1 MTIATG
7 LVLYFI
13 TYWTVL
19 FAILP
24 WGVQSPEV
32 PEDGQ
37 FGGAPANP
45 RLKQKF
51 IITAIV
57 AAILWIIMFFLV
69 EYQVIDFRSIATHM
83 SEEDLA
89 R

>member
-24 WGVQSPEV
+24 WGNKAPDV

-37 FGGAPANP
+37 FGGAPINP

-57 AAILWIIMFFLV
+57 SAILWVIMFFLI
-69 EYQVIDFRSIATHM
+69 EHKVIDFRSIATHM
-83 SEEDLA
+83 SEEDLQK
-89 R
+89 